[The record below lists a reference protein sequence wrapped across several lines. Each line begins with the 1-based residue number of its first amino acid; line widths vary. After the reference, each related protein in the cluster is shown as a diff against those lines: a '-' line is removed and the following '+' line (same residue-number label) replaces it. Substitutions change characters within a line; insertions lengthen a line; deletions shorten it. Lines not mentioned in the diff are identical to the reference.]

1 MTRVLIARVDLAE
14 RSEFETPGSA
24 IAGSQARPAPR
35 LQRKIAIGHAVETS
49 WAIPKPR
56 KLAGTPSAQHAAT
69 PCHGPDHL
77 HAQQVVSL
85 GRCSSRRSP
94 RRLVDLAIVPVIT
107 AIQTTIMEPAMCRP
121 LAIIKDLSP
130 PGSSTPAQRP

>member
-24 IAGSQARPAPR
+24 IAGSQARPAAR

-49 WAIPKPR
+49 WAIPKPS

-107 AIQTTIMEPAMCRP
+107 ANPDHHHGAGHV
-121 LAIIKDLSP
+121 SP
-130 PGSSTPAQRP
+130 TRNHQGLVSPGSSTPAQR